1 MYAQP
6 ISRLRNVWDKIPNHL
21 VHSSL
26 AHVTGR
32 SAKASPT
39 QTFLPERQQIFFFE
53 KGKKKETSPS
63 ISTWDS
69 SFLFP
74 VVTAAN
80 KPFTSTQSREPRKD
94 SDNRETASSWTTGR
108 KDYLFSLPIYHFPEP
123 LFSYSCLGH
132 YVIWLERRARQK
144 KIGSIPLPLKLLKI
158 SDDSRIPSATQTK
171 RELT

>member
-1 MYAQP
+1 MPRPHPLKRFCQKG
-6 ISRLRNVWDKIPNHL
+6 SR
-21 VHSSL
+21 
-26 AHVTGR
+26 
-32 SAKASPT
+32 
-39 QTFLPERQQIFFFE
+39 FFFSKKE
-53 KGKKKETSPS
+53 KKKGTSPS

-171 RELT
+171 RELTKGDKRLSTFSGRFPLEPLT